1 MKFKSFWQWS
11 VCLLWQPFSL
21 VFQRVVWDLGCGA
34 HIVNEKAPF
43 DKKKVQSN
51 RLLNTHGL
59 KGVKKFKPLC
69 NMHCLLSRMNGKHKL
84 NMIWLSFLWFPLLSP
99 ILITFKLKRKTTL
112 TTCLFSILLL
122 FQLINI
128 INQLLHPEDK
138 I

>member
-1 MKFKSFWQWS
+1 MVCVFTVAAIFSGISEGSLRSGVWSSHSQWKSPFWQ
-11 VCLLWQPFSL
+11 
-21 VFQRVVWDLGCGA
+21 
-34 HIVNEKAPF
+34 
-43 DKKKVQSN
+43 KKVQSN

-84 NMIWLSFLWFPLLSP
+84 NMIWFSFLWFPLLSP

>member
-1 MKFKSFWQWS
+1 MVCVFTVAAIFSGISEGSLRSRVWSSHSQWKSPFWQ
-11 VCLLWQPFSL
+11 
-21 VFQRVVWDLGCGA
+21 
-34 HIVNEKAPF
+34 
-43 DKKKVQSN
+43 KKVQSN

-128 INQLLHPEDK
+128 IIQLLHPEDK